1 MVFFVCTTSYSIDK
15 NPLNIYYITIMKSFG
30 ECGKNY
36 KLGTSNKERNM
47 QNNQKDILIL
57 GIESSCDETA
67 ASVVKNGREVLSNVV
82 FSQIDIHKLYGG
94 VVPEIASRN
103 HIQVVDQVVKLAL
116 DEAKVTLKDISAIAV
131 TYGAGLVGA
140 LLVGVSFAKGLSQA
154 SGLPLIAVNHI
165 EGHICAN
172 YITYPDLQPPYMCLL
187 TSGGHT
193 AVVRVEDYDKYT
205 VLASTVDDAV
215 GEAFDKVARVLK
227 LPYPGGPH
235 VDKLAKDGAPVYKF
249 HSVVISNG
257 NFSYSGL
264 KTAVINTVHNALQKG
279 EEVNPADIACSFN
292 HVAIDGL
299 IDTLRLHTKQ
309 SGLDTV
315 AVAGGVG
322 ANSYLRERMKEFE
335 NDGIRVCLP
344 QLNLCG
350 DNAAMIA
357 SRGYFMYLN
366 GEFGDLSLNACP
378 TLKLRGEKPQ
388 SK

>member
-1 MVFFVCTTSYSIDK
+1 MTK
-15 NPLNIYYITIMKSFG
+15 NNH
-30 ECGKNY
+30 
-36 KLGTSNKERNM
+36 
-47 QNNQKDILIL
+47 DILIL

-103 HIQVVDQVVKLAL
+103 HIQVVDSVVKLAL
-116 DEAKVTLKDISAIAV
+116 EQAGVTLQDVNAVAV

-140 LLVGVSFAKGLSQA
+140 LLVGVSFAKGLCQA
-154 SGLPLIAVNHI
+154 SGLPLVAVNHI

-235 VDKLAKDGAPVYKF
+235 VDKLAKLGNPTYKF

-264 KTAVINTVHNALQKG
+264 KTAVINTVHNAVQKG
-279 EEVNPADIACSFN
+279 ETVVDADVACSFN
-292 HVAIDGL
+292 HCAIDGL
-299 IDTLRLHTKQ
+299 IDTLKLHTKQ
-309 SGLDTV
+309 SGLKTV

-322 ANSYLRERMKEFE
+322 ANSYLRERMLEFE
-335 NDGIRVCLP
+335 SDGIRVCLP

-378 TLKLRGEKPQ
+378 TLKLRGEKPH

>member
-1 MVFFVCTTSYSIDK
+1 MRKTMQTT
-15 NPLNIYYITIMKSFG
+15 
-30 ECGKNY
+30 
-36 KLGTSNKERNM
+36 
-47 QNNQKDILIL
+47 QKDIFIL

-67 ASVVKNGREVLSNVV
+67 ASVVKNGREILSNVV
-82 FSQIDIHKLYGG
+82 FSQIDIHKVYGG

-103 HIQVVDQVVKLAL
+103 HIQVVEKVVQMAL
-116 DEAKVTLKDISAIAV
+116 EEAKITLRDLSAVAV

-140 LLVGVSFAKGLSQA
+140 LLVGVSFAKGLCQA
-154 SGLPLIAVNHI
+154 SELPLIAVNHI

-172 YITYPDLQPPYMCLL
+172 YLTYPQLQPPYVCLL

-193 AVVRVEDYDKYT
+193 AVVRVDDYDKYQ

-215 GEAFDKVARVLK
+215 GEAFDKVARVLG

-235 VDKLAKDGAPVYKF
+235 VDKLAKEGAPNYKF

-264 KTAVINTVHNALQKG
+264 KTAVINTVHNAKQKG
-279 EEVNPADIACSFN
+279 EEFSPADVACSFN
-292 HVAIDGL
+292 HCAIDGL
-299 IDTLRLHTKQ
+299 IDALKKHTQQ
-309 SGLDTV
+309 SGLKTV

-322 ANSYLRERMKEFE
+322 ANSYLRERMREFE
-335 NDGIRVCLP
+335 ADGIKVCLP
-344 QLNLCG
+344 KLNLCG

-366 GEFGDLSLNACP
+366 GEFANLSLNACP